1 MPLSWNEIKTRAAVF
16 AKEWEHEVS
25 EDAEAK
31 SFWDGF
37 FHVFGVTRKR
47 VGTFEQVVLKADGKQ
62 GFIDLLW
69 KGHILVEH
77 KSRGKDLDRAFTQ
90 AKDYLPNL
98 KDSELPRII
107 LVSDFERF
115 RVHNLETGERTDF
128 LLKDL
133 VNHVQLFDFIAGYE
147 RRTYKEQ
154 DPVNI
159 KAALLMGRLHD
170 ELKATGY
177 VGHSLELY
185 LVRLLFCLFAD
196 DTNIFERGI
205 LNDFLLQRTA
215 DDGSDLAIR
224 LAQLFEVLNTPPDRR
239 LKTLDEQLAA
249 FPYVNGKLF
258 AEHLPFAAFTG
269 KMRQILLDCSE
280 LDWGNISPAIFGSL
294 FQSVMDE
301 KERRNLGAHYTSEK
315 NILKLIKPLFLDALY
330 EEFETVKHNRKRLDD
345 FHNKL
350 ANLRFLDPAC
360 GCGNFL
366 IIAYR
371 ELRLLELEVL
381 TALWGDNILTYNLED
396 HLKVNVDH
404 FYGIEYDEFPAQIA
418 QVAMWLID
426 HQMNMVASQRLGKF
440 YLRLPLVK
448 SANIKH
454 GNALQTDWQSL
465 LNEGEQYDYIIGNPP
480 FLGHHYQN
488 PQQKEDV
495 RLVLN
500 QIKGNGVLDY
510 VACWYIKAAKY
521 IYEKSS
527 NILVAFVSTNSI
539 VQGEQT
545 ALLWNEMINSLK
557 VQIFFAHRTFQ
568 WSNEASG
575 NAAVHVVIVGFTRH
589 FKGNKLLFEY
599 PDIKG
604 EAIVKVAK
612 NINPYLVDAPTVI
625 IGNRLQPIC
634 PVPNMVWGNKPTDG
648 GNLLF
653 NDRLEADAFIAKEP
667 KAEKWIRPFM
677 SGQDFLYNSPRYCL
691 WLNEITPT
699 ELNELPEVKKRVQ
712 LVREMRL
719 ASKAE
724 STRKKANTPTIFG
737 QIAQPDSNYLAIPEV
752 SSERRQ
758 YIPIAFLTKD
768 IIASNTVQL
777 IPDAGLFHFGIM
789 TSVMHITWCRAI
801 CGRLESRLRY
811 SNSLVYN
818 NYPWPL
824 NPTDKQ
830 KQAVEKAAQAV
841 LDARAQYPTSSL
853 ADLYDPITMPPVLS
867 KAHAALDKAVDLCYR
882 PQPFPD
888 ETRRMEFLFELYEQY
903 VGGLFVVE
911 RKRRK

>member
-1 MPLSWNEIKTRAAVF
+1 MPLSWNEIKTRAAEF

-205 LNDFLLQRTA
+205 LNDFLLQRTS

-448 SANIKH
+448 SANIEH
-454 GNALQTDWQSL
+454 ANALQTDWQSL
-465 LNEGEQYDYIIGNPP
+465 LNEGEQYDYIMGNPP
-480 FLGHHYQN
+480 FIGSKMMNDAQRNDLLQA
-488 PQQKEDV
+488 
-495 RLVLN
+495 LN
-500 QIKGNGVLDY
+500 NVKGAGTLDY
-510 VACWYIKAAKY
+510 VAAWYSLGAAY
-521 IYEKSS
+521 VTE
-527 NILVAFVSTNSI
+527 NPRTRVAFVSTNS
-539 VQGEQT
+539 VTQGEQVGI
-545 ALLWNEMINSLK
+545 LWPRIL
-557 VQIFFAHRTFQ
+557 VTQGLQIHFAHQTFQ
-568 WSNEASG
+568 WSNEAKG
-575 NAAVHVVIVGFTRH
+575 NAAVHCIIVGY
-589 FKGNKLLFEY
+589 GMPIPGPKLLFHYEN
-599 PDIKG
+599 PKSDAVEIK
-604 EAIVKVAK
+604 AT
-612 NINPYLVDAPTVI
+612 NINAYLVDAKNVFLASR
-625 IGNRLQPIC
+625 NEPIC
-634 PVPNMVWGNKPTDG
+634 NVPHIGIGNKPIDDG
-648 GNLLF
+648 NYLF
-653 NDRLEADAFIAKEP
+653 TTEEMEAFLKIEPNAKPYFRKWLGSHEFIN
-667 KAEKWIRPFM
+667 
-677 SGQDFLYNSPRYCL
+677 GYNRWCL
-691 WLNEITPT
+691 WVGDCSPT
-699 ELNELPEVKKRVQ
+699 ELKAMPEVLKRVQ
-712 LVREMRL
+712 AVKEYRQASVSKPTQAI
-719 ASKAE
+719 ASKP
-724 STRKKANTPTIFG
+724 TRFHVENFPTS
-737 QIAQPDSNYLAIPEV
+737 PYLIIPET
-752 SSERRQ
+752 SSERRR
-758 YIPIAFLTKD
+758 YIPIGYEVPSTL
-768 IIASNTVQL
+768 ASNAVKILATPSLFIFGVITSCMHMSWVRTV
-777 IPDAGLFHFGIM
+777 G
-789 TSVMHITWCRAI
+789 
-801 CGRLESRLRY
+801 GRLKSDYRY
-811 SNSLVYN
+811 SASIVYN

-911 RKRRK
+911 KKKRRK